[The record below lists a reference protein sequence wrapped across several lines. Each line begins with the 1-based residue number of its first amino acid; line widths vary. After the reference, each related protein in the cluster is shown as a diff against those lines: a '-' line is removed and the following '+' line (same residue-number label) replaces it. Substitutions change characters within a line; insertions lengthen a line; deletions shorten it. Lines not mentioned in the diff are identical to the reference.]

1 MTKNGLCYQSISK
14 TRFFENSLGIPE
26 NSICIQT
33 MYFVLK
39 KQFFDNAQVFSFNIF
54 QLEKNSNTR
63 GKNIYIENINFFLN
77 TVFAHIR
84 RHS

>member
-14 TRFFENSLGIPE
+14 TRFFENSPGIPE

-54 QLEKNSNTR
+54 QLEKILIQ
-63 GKNIYIENINFFLN
+63 GKNIYIENIKFFKICTL
-77 TVFAHIR
+77 
-84 RHS
+84 

>member
-26 NSICIQT
+26 NGICIQT
-33 MYFVLK
+33 TLFLK

-54 QLEKNSNTR
+54 QDEKNSNTR
-63 GKNIYIENINFFLN
+63 
-77 TVFAHIR
+77 
-84 RHS
+84 

>member
-54 QLEKNSNTR
+54 QLEKILIQ
-63 GKNIYIENINFFLN
+63 GKNIYIENIKFFLN
-77 TVFAHIR
+77 MYSI
-84 RHS
+84 SLCI